1 MGWLRDV
8 RIAGMQIEWEG
19 EWSQDW
25 MGVIPGMQIDT
36 AEKYKLK
43 FKQVSSSPRD
53 SGGEN
58 PA

>member
-1 MGWLRDV
+1 VDWLREFT
-8 RIAGMQIEWEG
+8 IAGMQIELEG
-19 EWSQDW
+19 DWSQDW

-53 SGGEN
+53 SGEEKL
-58 PA
+58 A